1 MIQHPP
7 KELLPPAAADCTA
20 AKIDT
25 HRRRE
30 LETKT
35 ITCPPKRVSSK
46 DSFYQ
51 RLAWSD
57 GYIDRDVSGEG
68 SLPFQSP
75 PMLSRSVCHLKR

>member
-1 MIQHPP
+1 VIQHPP

-35 ITCPPKRVSSK
+35 ITCPPKRVSS
-46 DSFYQ
+46 SYGRERPFYSTALRRQ
-51 RLAWSD
+51 EPTVD
-57 GYIDRDVSGEG
+57 
-68 SLPFQSP
+68 
-75 PMLSRSVCHLKR
+75 KRRT